1 MQIYIYIHICVCT
14 VLDVDIKLKGSIHP
28 ILMVGYHFQ
37 LDKNPGERDAM
48 TNGLEQ
54 DQNDTGSFG
63 DQTQTAGR
71 SKNFTAI
78 SADMSFEISYLIKN
92 IFWMF
97 DQRTEVYICIYI
109 CVCSYNVASLDRQKK
124 LTSRQT

>member
-1 MQIYIYIHICVCT
+1 MCT

-28 ILMVGYHFQ
+28 ILMVVYHFQ
-37 LDKNPGERDAM
+37 LGTNPGERDAM

-63 DQTQTAGR
+63 DQTQTAGH

-78 SADMSFEISYLIKN
+78 STDMSFEISYLIKI

-97 DQRTEVYICIYI
+97 DQRTEIYM

>member
-1 MQIYIYIHICVCT
+1 MHIHTCIHTCKNKYKCKYIYIYVCVCT

-28 ILMVGYHFQ
+28 ILMVVYHFQ
-37 LDKNPGERDAM
+37 LDTNPGERDAM

-63 DQTQTAGR
+63 DQTQTAGH

-78 SADMSFEISYLIKN
+78 STDMSFEISYLIKN

-97 DQRTEVYICIYI
+97 DQRTEIYI
-109 CVCSYNVASLDRQKK
+109 YMCVCVA
-124 LTSRQT
+124 TT